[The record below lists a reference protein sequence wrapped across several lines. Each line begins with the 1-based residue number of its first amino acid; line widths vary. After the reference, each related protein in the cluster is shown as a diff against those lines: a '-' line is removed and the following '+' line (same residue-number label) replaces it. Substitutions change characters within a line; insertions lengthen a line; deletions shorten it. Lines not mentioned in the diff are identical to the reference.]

1 MIQRFGRREHF
12 FMSSRTICLGI
23 CFGYFWLLGSI
34 LLWSQFDELLIKF
47 SAKTNITRSGCTT
60 LSINSI
66 KFTIWIFLG
75 SGVFWNTCFLVNPF
89 SNSYQL
95 IHFFCLFSEHF
106 ILKCLQTNH
115 GKMQKCARFIKIC
128 VKNYCTSV

>member
-12 FMSSRTICLGI
+12 FMSSRTIGLGI

-66 KFTIWIFLG
+66 KFTIWLFLG
-75 SGVFWNTCFLVNPF
+75 SGVFLISWNTQVIFAQNTHDA
-89 SNSYQL
+89 
-95 IHFFCLFSEHF
+95 HFMA
-106 ILKCLQTNH
+106 LQN
-115 GKMQKCARFIKIC
+115 QIK
-128 VKNYCTSV
+128 V